1 MRELRKRFP
10 NIQTSTVATPI
21 IAAVMALVVSAVIM
35 IAVGYDPLKAYSS
48 LWDGA
53 FGSLNSVANTFS
65 KSVPLMFT
73 GLAVGFALKGGLFN
87 IGAEGQL
94 YVGALAGTCT
104 ALFLPGLPR
113 MIMIP
118 LVIITSFIGGML
130 WGSLVGVIKAKMN
143 INEVIVAILSN
154 YIATYLTS
162 YIVSGPLM
170 EEGMI
175 AQTPML
181 PEAALLSKLI
191 PKTQLTTALLLAVL
205 LAVVIYLFY
214 KKTRVGYNIRVVGG
228 NPSGAEASGVNMVGT
243 TVLTMAVSG
252 GIAGIAGITEVIG
265 KYGRFIDGFSP
276 SYGFTGVAVAVLG
289 NNNPFAILLTALLF
303 GALDAGAMKMN
314 RVAGISSTMVM
325 VIQGLVILFV
335 ATPGMVQWF
344 ISLGKERKKT

>member
-1 MRELRKRFP
+1 MENPRKHL
-10 NIQTSTVATPI
+10 NIRLSTFASPVIATGL
-21 IAAVMALVVSAVIM
+21 ALVVSALIM
-35 IAVGYDPLKAYSS
+35 LAVGYNPLAAYRS

-53 FGSLNSVANTFS
+53 FGSLNSIANTLS

-94 YVGALAGTCT
+94 YVGALFGTCT

-113 MIMIP
+113 IIMLP
-118 LVIITSFIGGML
+118 LIILTAFIGGML

-170 EEGMI
+170 DEGMI

-181 PEAALLSKLI
+181 PKAALLSKLI
-191 PKTQLTTALLLAVL
+191 PKTQLTTALLLAIL
-205 LAVVIYLFY
+205 LAVAIYFFY
-214 KKTRVGYNIRVVGG
+214 KKTRLGYNIRVVGG

-243 TVLTMAVSG
+243 TVLTMAISG
-252 GIAGIAGITEVIG
+252 GIAGLAGITEVIG

-276 SYGFTGVAVAVLG
+276 SYGFTGIAVAVLG

-335 ATPGMVQWF
+335 ATPGLVQWLTN
-344 ISLGKERKKT
+344 LGKGRKKA

>member
-1 MRELRKRFP
+1 MENPRKRL
-10 NIQTSTVATPI
+10 NIRLGTFASPI
-21 IAAVMALVVSAVIM
+21 IATVLALVVSALIM
-35 IAVGYDPLKAYSS
+35 LAVGYNPLAAYRS

-53 FGSLNSVANTFS
+53 FGSLNSVANTLS

-94 YVGALAGTCT
+94 YVGALFGACT

-113 MIMIP
+113 LIMLP
-118 LVIITSFIGGML
+118 LVILTAFSGGML

-170 EEGMI
+170 DEGMI

-191 PKTQLTTALLLAVL
+191 PKTQLTTALLLAIL
-205 LAVVIYLFY
+205 LAVVIYFFY
-214 KKTRVGYNIRVVGG
+214 KKTRLGFNIRVVGG

-243 TVLTMAVSG
+243 TVLTMAISG
-252 GIAGIAGITEVIG
+252 GIAGLAGITEVIG

-276 SYGFTGVAVAVLG
+276 SYGFTGIAVAVLG

-335 ATPGMVQWF
+335 ATPGLVQWLTN
-344 ISLGKERKKT
+344 LGKGRKKA